1 MENKTNEE
9 NLETLVFLTAEIDIN
24 IFTRI
29 TIDKSLA
36 TLFLYAVYSLELY
49 TKFYEI
55 FGEPKVVK
63 EENIIHYIFKYESAK
78 IVLIIDN
85 RI

>member
-1 MENKTNEE
+1 MQNKTNND
-9 NLETLVFLTAEIDIN
+9 NLKTLIFLTEKIDIN

-29 TIDKSLA
+29 TIDKNLA
-36 TLFLYAVYSLELY
+36 TVFFYAVYSLELY

-63 EENIIHYIFKYESAK
+63 EENIIHHIFKYESAK